1 MTQMVRRKVRF
12 PEGTKMCRF
21 VFVPE
26 TLMPFVGLPRRMR
39 YVPFQSCLHLLNVQ
53 DHQKRS
59 VMYDTPLDGLEQE
72 K

>member
-1 MTQMVRRKVRF
+1 
-12 PEGTKMCRF
+12 MCRF

-59 VMYDTPLDGLEQE
+59 VMYDTALDGLEQE